1 MRLGVYLL
9 PFILAK
15 VYAVYYGK
23 YTGILSCSFKTRT
36 GWCCP
41 GCGGQRG
48 MYELMQGGFLKALQ
62 YNALL
67 PVYVV
72 LLYWCYIVLIEM
84 GWFKDSKL
92 LSKLMLPSW
101 MGYAFLGLI
110 LIYMLVRNMFPSVL
124 GYC

>member
-1 MRLGVYLL
+1 
-9 PFILAK
+9 
-15 VYAVYYGK
+15 
-23 YTGILSCSFKTRT
+23 
-36 GWCCP
+36 
-41 GCGGQRG
+41 
-48 MYELMQGGFLKALQ
+48 MQGGFLKALQ

-124 GYC
+124 GCC